1 MIWNS
6 IIQNPHQP
14 QGPQNLAYNSM
25 YSPGHGAFIPLQ
37 AVRQNSKVRPIYAQ
51 PVYIFF
57 LIHLFVISYYT
68 NFHSEFFYRL

>member
-57 LIHLFVISYYT
+57 FNSFIC
-68 NFHSEFFYRL
+68 NFLLYKLSFGIFL